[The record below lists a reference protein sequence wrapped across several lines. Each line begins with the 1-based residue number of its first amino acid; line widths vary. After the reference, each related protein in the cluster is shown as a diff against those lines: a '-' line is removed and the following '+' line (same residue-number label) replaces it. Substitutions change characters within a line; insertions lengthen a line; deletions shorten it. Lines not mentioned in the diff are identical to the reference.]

1 MTKMTLE
8 MARAKAAELEAII
21 AELMTKAVV
30 KINIDAVTIELRE
43 GEHYAGTALN
53 EDGTVNHHLILMVD
67 KPAEKMTWKDAKAYA
82 KKMGGDLPTR
92 QQASLIFANCK
103 AHVEGAWH
111 WTCEA
116 HESNDSY
123 AWVCLFDDGNQ
134 DDGFVSYGYSVRLVR
149 RLNP

>member
-92 QQASLIFANCK
+92 Q
-103 AHVEGAWH
+103 
-111 WTCEA
+111 
-116 HESNDSY
+116 
-123 AWVCLFDDGNQ
+123 
-134 DDGFVSYGYSVRLVR
+134 
-149 RLNP
+149 